1 MKKIIKFRIDRP
13 NKNIKEGKMSKKFP
27 YFPLCTKYTENDKYK
42 CKGCG
47 NIIVADPRE
56 LPQFCPECGT
66 EYSYMKILPAI

>member
-1 MKKIIKFRIDRP
+1 
-13 NKNIKEGKMSKKFP
+13 MSKKFP

-66 EYSYMKILPAI
+66 EYSYMKILPAA